1 MATLS
6 KKQKREIALEKVK
19 AVVQGLLGVEPELI
33 TEEKVFHKDFGM
45 DDIYSIRFMM
55 LCEEAFNHEINDK
68 FFVRN
73 PDIPDKDMWQ
83 FKTVGELVD
92 FYVETIEIKAPEAE
106 AK

>member
-1 MATLS
+1 MATLT
-6 KKQKREIALEKVK
+6 KKQKRAIALEKVK
-19 AVVQGLLGVEPELI
+19 AVTHTLLGVEPELI
-33 TEEKVFHKDFGM
+33 TEEKVFRKDLGM

-83 FKTVGELVD
+83 FKTVGELLD
-92 FYVETIEIKAPEAE
+92 FYVETIKIKKEDAE